1 MKTRT
6 RPSGPRRPHPG
17 SRSLVSALGYAN
29 VPSSGARSEL
39 RSQRAEIEQAC
50 QSLGL
55 RLVDVVPEGRSPN
68 GDPAGRP
75 GLESALERLEAGE
88 VSCLVVC
95 GLEHLSRRVDELA
108 SVIDRMER
116 AGVRLVALDV
126 GLDTASSTGRLAL
139 ERRPVGRAGQ
149 SVSASGLVDRLSEE
163 VAPAEPPGEPI
174 GELTADQVVEET
186 PAVEAVEAAEEA
198 PPVEA
203 AEETPPVEAVAET
216 PPVEAA
222 DETPPVEAAA
232 ETPPVEAADETP
244 PVEVAA
250 ETPAVE
256 AAEEAPPVEAAD
268 ETPPVE
274 AAAETPAVEAAEEAP
289 PVEAA
294 EEAPP
299 VKSVEEAPA
308 TVATRAL
315 GYATLPSAVGGEQHQ
330 LQAQVR
336 SIQDRCADLS
346 IDLVDIVREREVEGR
361 ALDRP
366 GLSLLIDRIAA
377 GDANCLVVA
386 ALGRLSHSV
395 AELGTIVKW
404 LERNE
409 IRLIAV
415 DLNLDT
421 ASSGGRLTA
430 RALASVA
437 SLERDR
443 LSERTRKGLAAARDK
458 RRASAEAAAGGS
470 PNASWPQV
478 SKRIAAMR
486 ADGMTLQ
493 AIADQ
498 LNAEGV
504 PTPRGG
510 AQWRPSSVQTA
521 AGYKRRSRA
530 KHTDDLPTVTRPPGG
545 SAPENPR

>member
-1 MKTRT
+1 MTTRT
-6 RPSGPRRPHPG
+6 RPSGPRGTHSGP
-17 SRSLVSALGYAN
+17 RSFVSALGYAN
-29 VPSSGARSEL
+29 VPANGARSEL

-50 QSLGL
+50 RSLGL
-55 RLVDVVPEGRSPN
+55 RLVDVVPEGRSAN

-75 GLESALERLEAGE
+75 GLERALERLESGE

-95 GLEHLSRRVDELA
+95 GLEDLSRRVDELA
-108 SVIDRMER
+108 SVIDRLER
-116 AGVRLVALDV
+116 AGARLVALDV

-139 ERRPVGRAGQ
+139 ERRPVARAGQ
-149 SVSASGLVDRLSEE
+149 SVYAGDSADSPAGEAAPAEPIEE
-163 VAPAEPPGEPI
+163 STADQGVERPPAVGAPAEPPAVLAPAAPPPI
-174 GELTADQVVEET
+174 EL
-186 PAVEAVEAAEEA
+186 AAEA

-203 AEETPPVEAVAET
+203 RAEP
-216 PPVEAA
+216 
-222 DETPPVEAAA
+222 
-232 ETPPVEAADETP
+232 
-244 PVEVAA
+244 
-250 ETPAVE
+250 PAVE
-256 AAEEAPPVEAAD
+256 AATEAPAVEAASTPPPAEAPAEAPPVEAPA
-268 ETPPVE
+268 EPPPVE
-274 AAAETPAVEAAEEAP
+274 APAEPPPAAETAKEPPSVEAADAP
-289 PVEAA
+289 PVAA
-294 EEAPP
+294 
-299 VKSVEEAPA
+299 
-308 TVATRAL
+308 ATRAL
-315 GYATLPSAVGGEQHQ
+315 GYATLPAAVGGEQHE
-330 LQAQVR
+330 LQEQVR
-336 SIQDRCADLS
+336 AIEGRCEELS
-346 IDLVDIVREREVEGR
+346 VDLVDIVREREVEGR

-366 GLSLLIDRIAA
+366 GLSLLIERIAA
-377 GDANCLVVA
+377 GDATCLVVA

-421 ASSGGRLTA
+421 ASPGGRLTA

-437 SLERDR
+437 NWERDR

-458 RRASAEAAAGGS
+458 RRASAEAAAAGS

-478 SKRIAAMR
+478 TKRIAAMR

-510 AQWRPSSVQTA
+510 AKWRPSSVQTA

-530 KHTDDLPTVTRPPGG
+530 KHTDDLPTVTRRPGD
-545 SAPENPR
+545 SEPEKPR

>member
-29 VPSSGARSEL
+29 VPASGARSEL

-116 AGVRLVALDV
+116 AGARLVALDV

-149 SVSASGLVDRLSEE
+149 SVYASDLVDRPSGEA
-163 VAPAEPPGEPI
+163 APAEPPGEPI
-174 GELTADQVVEET
+174 GELTADEVVEET
-186 PAVEAVEAAEEA
+186 PAVEAVEAAQEA

-203 AEETPPVEAVAET
+203 VEETPPVEAAAETPPVEAADETPPVEAVAET

-222 DETPPVEAAA
+222 DETPPVE
-232 ETPPVEAADETP
+232 
-244 PVEVAA
+244 VAA
-250 ETPAVE
+250 ET
-256 AAEEAPPVEAAD
+256 
-268 ETPPVE
+268 
-274 AAAETPAVEAAEEAP
+274 
-289 PVEAA
+289 VEAA

-299 VKSVEEAPA
+299 VKSVEEAPV

-366 GLSLLIDRIAA
+366 GLSLLIERIAA

-430 RALASVA
+430 HALASVA

-470 PNASWPQV
+470 PSASWPQV

-510 AQWRPSSVQTA
+510 ATWRPSSVQTA

>member
-1 MKTRT
+1 VGLSSKLHMKTRT
-6 RPSGPRRPHPG
+6 HPSGPRRPHPG

-29 VPSSGARSEL
+29 VPANGARSEL

-50 QSLGL
+50 GSLGL

-108 SVIDRMER
+108 SVIDRLER
-116 AGVRLVALDV
+116 AGARLVALDV

-139 ERRPVGRAGQ
+139 ERRPVSRAGQ
-149 SVSASGLVDRLSEE
+149 SVYASDVDGPAEE
-163 VAPAEPPGEPI
+163 AAPAEQPSEPI

-186 PAVEAVEAAEEA
+186 PAVEAVEAAEEPPPVEAREDA

-203 AEETPPVEAVAET
+203 AEEPPPVQAV
-216 PPVEAA
+216 
-222 DETPPVEAAA
+222 D
-232 ETPPVEAADETP
+232 
-244 PVEVAA
+244 
-250 ETPAVE
+250 
-256 AAEEAPPVEAAD
+256 AP
-268 ETPPVE
+268 
-274 AAAETPAVEAAEEAP
+274 
-289 PVEAA
+289 
-294 EEAPP
+294 
-299 VKSVEEAPA
+299 SV

-315 GYATLPSAVGGEQHQ
+315 GYATLPAAVGGEQHE

-336 SIQDRCADLS
+336 AIQDRCADLS

-366 GLSLLIDRIAA
+366 GLSLLIERIAA
-377 GDANCLVVA
+377 GDATCLVVA
-386 ALGRLSHSV
+386 TLGRLSHSV

-458 RRASAEAAAGGS
+458 RRASADAAAGGS

-510 AQWRPSSVQTA
+510 AKWRPSSVQTA

-530 KHTDDLPTVTRPPGG
+530 KHTDDLPTVTRRPGG
-545 SAPENPR
+545 SAPENPS

>member
-6 RPSGPRRPHPG
+6 RPSGPRRPYPG

-29 VPSSGARSEL
+29 VPASGARSEL

-50 QSLGL
+50 GSLGL

-68 GDPAGRP
+68 GDPAARP
-75 GLESALERLEAGE
+75 GLERALERLEAGE

-108 SVIDRMER
+108 SVIDRLER
-116 AGVRLVALDV
+116 AGARLVALNV

-139 ERRPVGRAGQ
+139 ERRPVSRAGQ
-149 SVSASGLVDRLSEE
+149 SVYANDSVDGPAGEA
-163 VAPAEPPGEPI
+163 APAEPPAEPI
-174 GELTADQVVEET
+174 GELTANEVV
-186 PAVEAVEAAEEA
+186 
-198 PPVEA
+198 
-203 AEETPPVEAVAET
+203 
-216 PPVEAA
+216 
-222 DETPPVEAAA
+222 DEPPPVEAAA
-232 ETPPVEAADETP
+232 EP
-244 PVEVAA
+244 
-250 ETPAVE
+250 
-256 AAEEAPPVEAAD
+256 
-268 ETPPVE
+268 PPVE
-274 AAAETPAVEAAEEAP
+274 AAAEPPPVEVVEEPP

-294 EEAPP
+294 PEPPPLEAAQEPPPVEAVDAPP
-299 VKSVEEAPA
+299 V

-315 GYATLPSAVGGEQHQ
+315 GYATLPAAVGGEQHE

-336 SIQDRCADLS
+336 AIQDRCADLS

-366 GLSLLIDRIAA
+366 GLSLLIERIAA
-377 GDANCLVVA
+377 GDATCVVVA

-458 RRASAEAAAGGS
+458 RRASADAAAGGS

-510 AQWRPSSVQTA
+510 AKWRPSSVQTA

>member
-6 RPSGPRRPHPG
+6 RPSGPRSTPSG
-17 SRSLVSALGYAN
+17 SRSFVSALGYAN
-29 VPSSGARSEL
+29 VPANGARSEL

-50 QSLGL
+50 RSLGL

-68 GDPAGRP
+68 GDAPGRP
-75 GLESALERLEAGE
+75 GLERALERLESGE

-95 GLEHLSRRVDELA
+95 GLEDLSRRVDELA
-108 SVIDRMER
+108 SVIDRLER
-116 AGVRLVALDV
+116 AGARLVALDV

-139 ERRPVGRAGQ
+139 ERRPVARAGQ
-149 SVSASGLVDRLSEE
+149 SVYAGDSVESPAPAA
-163 VAPAEPPGEPI
+163 APAEPPAEPI
-174 GELTADQVVEET
+174 EESTAE
-186 PAVEAVEAAEEA
+186 PAVEEA
-198 PPVEA
+198 
-203 AEETPPVEAVAET
+203 
-216 PPVEAA
+216 
-222 DETPPVEAAA
+222 
-232 ETPPVEAADETP
+232 
-244 PVEVAA
+244 
-250 ETPAVE
+250 PAVE
-256 AAEEAPPVEAAD
+256 AAPAPPPPVEAPA
-268 ETPPVE
+268 EPP
-274 AAAETPAVEAAEEAP
+274 PAVEAPAEPPPAVEAPAEPPSVEAADAP
-289 PVEAA
+289 PV
-294 EEAPP
+294 
-299 VKSVEEAPA
+299 

-315 GYATLPSAVGGEQHQ
+315 GYATLPAAVGGEHHELQH
-330 LQAQVR
+330 QVR
-336 SIQDRCADLS
+336 SIQGRCAELS
-346 IDLVDIVREREVEGR
+346 VDLVDIVREREVEGR

-366 GLSLLIDRIAA
+366 GLSLLIERIAA
-377 GDANCLVVA
+377 GDANCVVVA

-421 ASSGGRLTA
+421 ASPGGQLTA

-437 SLERDR
+437 NWERDR

-458 RRASAEAAAGGS
+458 RRASAEAAAAGS

-510 AQWRPSSVQTA
+510 AKWRPSSVQTA
-521 AGYKRRSRA
+521 AGYKRRRRA
-530 KHTDDLPTVTRPPGG
+530 KHTDDLPPVKRRPGG
-545 SAPENPR
+545 SEPEKPG

>member
-1 MKTRT
+1 MWRRMRLRAGHIRGPS
-6 RPSGPRRPHPG
+6 RPRGPQSG
-17 SRSLVSALGYAN
+17 SRSVVSAVGYAN
-29 VPSSGARSEL
+29 VPANGARSEL

-68 GDPAGRP
+68 GNPAGRP
-75 GLESALERLEAGE
+75 GLERALERLESGE

-95 GLEHLSRRVDELA
+95 GLEDLSRRVDELA
-108 SVIDRMER
+108 SVIDRLER
-116 AGVRLVALDV
+116 AGARLVALDV

-139 ERRPVGRAGQ
+139 ERRPVSRAGQ
-149 SVSASGLVDRLSEE
+149 SVYAGDSVDRHALE
-163 VAPAEPPGEPI
+163 APPAAPPAEPSEEP
-174 GELTADQVVEET
+174 TADQAVEQAP
-186 PAVEAVEAAEEA
+186 PAEAVEAAAE
-198 PPVEA
+198 PPA
-203 AEETPPVEAVAET
+203 AEATPAP

-222 DETPPVEAAA
+222 DEAAPAVEAASEPPVEATPQPPPVEAAPEPPPVDAAPEPPPVDAA
-232 ETPPVEAADETP
+232 EEPPPVEAADTP
-244 PVEVAA
+244 PV
-250 ETPAVE
+250 T
-256 AAEEAPPVEAAD
+256 
-268 ETPPVE
+268 
-274 AAAETPAVEAAEEAP
+274 
-289 PVEAA
+289 
-294 EEAPP
+294 
-299 VKSVEEAPA
+299 A
-308 TVATRAL
+308 TTRAL
-315 GYATLPSAVGGEQHQ
+315 GYATLPTAIGGEQHQ
-330 LQAQVR
+330 LQEQVKA
-336 SIQDRCADLS
+336 IQGRCAELS
-346 IDLVDIVREREVEGR
+346 VDIVDIVREREIEGR

-366 GLSLLIDRIAA
+366 GLSLLIERIAA

-421 ASSGGRLTA
+421 ASPGGRLTA

-437 SLERDR
+437 TWERDR

-458 RRASAEAAAGGS
+458 RRASAEAAAAGS
-470 PNASWPQV
+470 PTTSWPQV

-498 LNAEGV
+498 LNDEGV

-510 AQWRPSSVQTA
+510 AKWRPSSVQTA

-530 KHTDDLPTVTRPPGG
+530 TRSDELPTVERPPGA
-545 SAPENPR
+545 SEPENPR

>member
-6 RPSGPRRPHPG
+6 RPSRPRGTPSS
-17 SRSLVSALGYAN
+17 SRSVVSALGYTN
-29 VPSSGARSEL
+29 VPASGARSEL

-68 GDPAGRP
+68 GNPAARP
-75 GLESALERLEAGE
+75 GLERALERLEAGE

-95 GLEHLSRRVDELA
+95 GLEDLSRRVDELA
-108 SVIDRMER
+108 SVIDRLER
-116 AGVRLVALDV
+116 AGARLVALDV

-139 ERRPVGRAGQ
+139 ERRPVARAGQ
-149 SVSASGLVDRLSEE
+149 SVYAGDSFDRPAGEAPPAAPQGEPSEE
-163 VAPAEPPGEPI
+163 S
-174 GELTADQVVEET
+174 TADQAVEQAP
-186 PAVEAVEAAEEA
+186 PAEAVEAAAEP

-203 AEETPPVEAVAET
+203 
-216 PPVEAA
+216 
-222 DETPPVEAAA
+222 
-232 ETPPVEAADETP
+232 
-244 PVEVAA
+244 
-250 ETPAVE
+250 TPA
-256 AAEEAPPVEAAD
+256 P
-268 ETPPVE
+268 
-274 AAAETPAVEAAEEAP
+274 P

-294 EEAPP
+294 EEASPAAEAASEPP
-299 VKSVEEAPA
+299 VEATPEPPVEAAAEPAVEAAPESPPVDAAPEPPPVDAAEEPPPA
-308 TVATRAL
+308 VDAAEEPPPVEAADTPPVTATTRAL
-315 GYATLPSAVGGEQHQ
+315 GYATLPAAMGGEQHQ
-330 LQAQVR
+330 LQEQVKA
-336 SIQDRCADLS
+336 IHGRCAELS
-346 IDLVDIVREREVEGR
+346 VDLVDIVREREIEGR

-366 GLSLLIDRIAA
+366 GLSLLIERIAA

-421 ASSGGRLTA
+421 ASPGGRITA

-437 SLERDR
+437 TWERDR

-458 RRASAEAAAGGS
+458 RRASAEAAAAGS
-470 PNASWPQV
+470 PSASWPQV

-510 AQWRPSSVQTA
+510 AKWRPSSVQTA

-530 KHTDDLPTVTRPPGG
+530 TRSDELPAVERPPGG
-545 SAPENPR
+545 SEPENPR

>member
-1 MKTRT
+1 VGLSSKLHMKTRT
-6 RPSGPRRPHPG
+6 HPSGPRRPHPG

-29 VPSSGARSEL
+29 VPANGARSEL

-50 QSLGL
+50 GSLGL

-108 SVIDRMER
+108 SVIDRLER
-116 AGVRLVALDV
+116 AGARLVALDV

-139 ERRPVGRAGQ
+139 ERRPVSRAGQ
-149 SVSASGLVDRLSEE
+149 SVYASDVDGPAEE
-163 VAPAEPPGEPI
+163 AAPAEQPSEPI

-186 PAVEAVEAAEEA
+186 PAVEAVEAAEEPPPVEAREDA

-203 AEETPPVEAVAET
+203 AEEPPPVAAPEET
-216 PPVEAA
+216 PPVQAA
-222 DETPPVEAAA
+222 EETPPVQ
-232 ETPPVEAADETP
+232 
-244 PVEVAA
+244 
-250 ETPAVE
+250 
-256 AAEEAPPVEAAD
+256 AAEEPPPVAAP
-268 ETPPVE
+268 EEPPPV
-274 AAAETPAVEAAEEAP
+274 AAPEEPP

-294 EEAPP
+294 EEPPP
-299 VKSVEEAPA
+299 VQAVDAPSV

-315 GYATLPSAVGGEQHQ
+315 GYATLPAAVGGEQHE

-336 SIQDRCADLS
+336 AIQDRCADLS

-366 GLSLLIDRIAA
+366 GLSLLIERIAA
-377 GDANCLVVA
+377 GDATCLVVA
-386 ALGRLSHSV
+386 TLGRLSHSV

-458 RRASAEAAAGGS
+458 RRASADAAAGGS

-510 AQWRPSSVQTA
+510 AKWRPSSVQTA

-530 KHTDDLPTVTRPPGG
+530 KHTDDLPTVTRRPGG
-545 SAPENPR
+545 SAPENPS

>member
-6 RPSGPRRPHPG
+6 HPSGPRRPHPG

-29 VPSSGARSEL
+29 VPANGARSEL

-50 QSLGL
+50 GSLGL

-108 SVIDRMER
+108 SVIDRLER
-116 AGVRLVALDV
+116 AGARLVALDV

-139 ERRPVGRAGQ
+139 ERRPVSRAGQ
-149 SVSASGLVDRLSEE
+149 SVYANDSVDGPAGEA
-163 VAPAEPPGEPI
+163 APAEPPAEPI
-174 GELTADQVVEET
+174 GELTADEVVDE
-186 PAVEAVEAAEEA
+186 P

-203 AEETPPVEAVAET
+203 APEPP
-216 PPVEAA
+216 PIEAA
-222 DETPPVEAAA
+222 EPPPVEAAA
-232 ETPPVEAADETP
+232 KPPPVEAPQE
-244 PVEVAA
+244 
-250 ETPAVE
+250 
-256 AAEEAPPVEAAD
+256 PPVEA
-268 ETPPVE
+268 
-274 AAAETPAVEAAEEAP
+274 
-289 PVEAA
+289 
-294 EEAPP
+294 
-299 VKSVEEAPA
+299 VEEAPV

-366 GLSLLIDRIAA
+366 GLSLLIERIAA

-510 AQWRPSSVQTA
+510 AKWRPSSVQTA

-545 SAPENPR
+545 STPENPR